1 MENELERG
9 KSGSGS
15 PVRRLGQESKREVMV
30 AWAREVVVK
39 TASSRGMSSSF
50 FFLIREP
57 SKYS

>member
-50 FFLIREP
+50 FFF
-57 SKYS
+57 